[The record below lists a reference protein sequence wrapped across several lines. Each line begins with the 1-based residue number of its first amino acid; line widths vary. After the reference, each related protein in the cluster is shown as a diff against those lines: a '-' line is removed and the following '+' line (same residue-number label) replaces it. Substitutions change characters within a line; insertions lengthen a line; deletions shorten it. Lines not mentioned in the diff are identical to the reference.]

1 MPKASTPNEVKDL
14 VEALTGR
21 PELSGSRDGAFT
33 GVLVNQLAGAIF
45 AGVKPDPEMVAVM
58 QKASQVALQ
67 GIAPTDPLE
76 GMFAAQMVATH
87 FAAMECYRRAAIP
100 EQSFEGR
107 RMSMELGNK
116 LVRSYAMLA
125 DALNKHRGKGQQ
137 IVRVEHVTVNAGGQA
152 IVGHVDN
159 LGGDEDKTEDRP
171 HAKPRLRHASEP
183 PMWGTDARG
192 TPVSVTCSKESQ
204 ALSDARRG
212 QR

>member
-1 MPKASTPNEVKDL
+1 MPKASTPNDVKDL

-107 RMSMELGNK
+107 RMSLDLGNK
-116 LVRSYAMLA
+116 LVRSYAGLA
-125 DALNKHRGKGQQ
+125 EALNKHRGKGQQ
-137 IVRVEHVTVNAGGQA
+137 IVRVEHVTVEAGGQA
-152 IVGHVDN
+152 IVGNVGR
-159 LGGDEDKTEDRP
+159 GGSAKEIEEQP
-171 HAKPRLRHASEP
+171 HARGRPGDASEP
-183 PMWGTDARG
+183 
-192 TPVSVTCSKESQ
+192 
-204 ALSDARRG
+204 ALGSDDPQRNAVPIACREREAPLPHARRG
-212 QR
+212 GR